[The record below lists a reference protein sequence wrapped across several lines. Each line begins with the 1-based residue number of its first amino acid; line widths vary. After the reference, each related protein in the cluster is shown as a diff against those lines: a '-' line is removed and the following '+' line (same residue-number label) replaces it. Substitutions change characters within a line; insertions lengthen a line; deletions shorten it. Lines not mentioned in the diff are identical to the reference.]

1 MYIIHLHVHVC
12 TGTCNELVL
21 HNVILKTDLCRD
33 SHASHCFLCFHEH
46 NTRKLGHEGYLSS
59 YMYMYLFLASFPGSK
74 SLPGI
79 GSGNEAVGP

>member
-46 NTRKLGHEGYLSS
+46 NTRKLGHEGYL
-59 YMYMYLFLASFPGSK
+59 FLASFPDSK
-74 SLPGI
+74 DMQGI
-79 GSGNEAVGP
+79 GSGNEAVGL